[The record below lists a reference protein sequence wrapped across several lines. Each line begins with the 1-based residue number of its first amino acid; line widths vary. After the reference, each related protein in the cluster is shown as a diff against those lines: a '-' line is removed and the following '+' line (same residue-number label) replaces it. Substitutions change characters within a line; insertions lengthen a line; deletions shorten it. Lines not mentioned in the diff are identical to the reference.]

1 MIHVC
6 NITHTDTHK
15 HHHTITY
22 KIINKNNKSKETS
35 SNQIK
40 SNQIKSNQIKSNQI
54 KYDDNDNDKYYHIK
68 SITLMKYHTERYCRE
83 I

>member
-6 NITHTDTHK
+6 HITHTDTHTNIIILL
-15 HHHTITY
+15 HIISSI
-22 KIINKNNKSKETS
+22 KIINQKKHH
-35 SNQIK
+35 
-40 SNQIKSNQIKSNQI
+40 QIKSNQIKSNQI

-68 SITLMKYHTERYCRE
+68 SITLMKYHSERYSRE